1 MAVRARAAAM
11 DTQELIP
18 GRCPKAALSDLE
30 LVPGLIPSVLLDAR
44 SDWLQKLK
52 TKYSYALL

>member
-1 MAVRARAAAM
+1 M